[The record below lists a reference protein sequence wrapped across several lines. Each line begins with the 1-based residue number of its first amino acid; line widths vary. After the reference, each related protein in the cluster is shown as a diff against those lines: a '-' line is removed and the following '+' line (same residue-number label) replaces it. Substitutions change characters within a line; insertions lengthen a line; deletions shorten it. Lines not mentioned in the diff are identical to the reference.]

1 MDWTFLFLSLDGRI
15 NRAKYWI
22 GGLLIGAAGV
32 GAMLLIIW
40 AVGLSDAAVKLA
52 IAVALALM
60 YPTYAVMAKRFQDR
74 NRPGALALLGIV
86 PLILSNLLYTFDVF
100 DAAKPT
106 MLSQIFDLALV
117 GISIWLL
124 IDLGILK
131 GTQGPNRYGPDP
143 LGRPAADAPLA

>member
-1 MDWTFLFLSLDGRI
+1 MDWTFLFFSLDGRI

-22 GGLLIGAAGV
+22 GSLLIGAAGIV
-32 GAMLLIIW
+32 AMLLIVW

-74 NRPGALALLGIV
+74 NRPGTLALFGIV
-86 PLILSNLLYTFDVF
+86 PLILSNLLYTFGIF
-100 DAAKPT
+100 DPANPT
-106 MLSQIFDLALV
+106 TLSQIFDLALV

-131 GTQGPNRYGPDP
+131 GTQGPNRYAADP
-143 LGRPAADAPLA
+143 LGRQAADAPLA

>member
-1 MDWTFLFLSLDGRI
+1 MDWTFLFFSLDGRV

-22 GGLLIGAAGV
+22 GSLLIGAAGIV
-32 GAMLLIIW
+32 AMLLIVW

-74 NRPGALALLGIV
+74 NRPGTLALFGIV
-86 PLILSNLLYTFDVF
+86 PLILSNLLYTFGIF
-100 DAAKPT
+100 DPANPT
-106 MLSQIFDLALV
+106 TLSQIFDLALV

-131 GTQGPNRYGPDP
+131 GTQGPNRYGADP
-143 LGRPAADAPLA
+143 LGRQAADAPLA

>member
-1 MDWTFLFLSLDGRI
+1 MDWTFLFFSLDGRI

-32 GAMLLIIW
+32 GAMLLLIS

-52 IAVALALM
+52 IAVSLALV

-74 NRPGALALLGIV
+74 NKPGALALFYIV

-106 MLSQIFDLALV
+106 MVSQLVDLALV
-117 GISIWLL
+117 GMSIWLL

-131 GTQGPNRYGPDP
+131 GTQGPNRYGADP
-143 LGRPAADAPLA
+143 LGRQAADAPLA

>member
-1 MDWTFLFLSLDGRI
+1 MDWTFLFFSLDGRI

-22 GGLLIGAAGV
+22 GSLLIGAAGIV
-32 GAMLLIIW
+32 AMLLIVW
-40 AVGLSDAAVKLA
+40 AVGLSDPAVKLA

-74 NRPGALALLGIV
+74 NRPGTLALFGIV
-86 PLILSNLLYTFDVF
+86 PLILSNLLYTFGIF
-100 DAAKPT
+100 DPANPT
-106 MLSQIFDLALV
+106 PLSQIFDLALV

-131 GTQGPNRYGPDP
+131 GTQGPNRYGADP
-143 LGRPAADAPLA
+143 LGRHAADAPLA

>member
-1 MDWTFLFLSLDGRI
+1 MDWTFLFFSLDGRI

-22 GGLLIGAAGV
+22 GSLLIGAAGIV
-32 GAMLLIIW
+32 AMLLIVW

-74 NRPGALALLGIV
+74 NRPGTLALFGIV
-86 PLILSNLLYTFDVF
+86 PLILSNLLYTFGIF
-100 DAAKPT
+100 DPANPT
-106 MLSQIFDLALV
+106 TLSQIFDLALV

-131 GTQGPNRYGPDP
+131 GTQGPNRYGADP
-143 LGRPAADAPLA
+143 LGRQAADAPLA

>member
-1 MDWTFLFLSLDGRI
+1 MDWTFLFFSLDGRI

-22 GGLLIGAAGV
+22 GSLLIGAAGILV
-32 GAMLLIIW
+32 MLLIVW
-40 AVGLSDAAVKLA
+40 GAGLSDAAVKLA

-74 NRPGALALLGIV
+74 NRPGALALFGIV
-86 PLILSNLLYTFDVF
+86 PLILSNLLYTFNVF
-100 DAAKPT
+100 DAANPT
-106 MLSQIFDLALV
+106 MVSQVFDLALV

-131 GTQGPNRYGPDP
+131 GTQGPNRYGADP
-143 LGRPAADAPLA
+143 LGRQAADAPLA

>member
-1 MDWTFLFLSLDGRI
+1 MDWTFLFFSLDGRI

-22 GGLLIGAAGV
+22 GSLLIGAAGIV
-32 GAMLLIIW
+32 AMLLIVW
-40 AVGLSDAAVKLA
+40 AVGLSDPAVKLA

-74 NRPGALALLGIV
+74 NRPGTLALFGIV
-86 PLILSNLLYTFDVF
+86 PLILSNLLYTFGIF
-100 DAAKPT
+100 DPANPT
-106 MLSQIFDLALV
+106 TLSQIFDLALV

-131 GTQGPNRYGPDP
+131 GTQGPNRYGADP
-143 LGRPAADAPLA
+143 LGRQAADAPLA

>member
-1 MDWTFLFLSLDGRI
+1 MDWTFLFFSLDGRI

-22 GGLLIGAAGV
+22 GSLLIGAAGI
-32 GAMLLIIW
+32 GTMLLIVW
-40 AVGLSDAAVKLA
+40 AVGLSEASVKFA
-52 IAVALALM
+52 IALALALM

-74 NRPGALALLGIV
+74 NKQGALALFGIV

-106 MLSQIFDLALV
+106 TVSQIFDLALV

-131 GTQGPNRYGPDP
+131 GTQGPNRYGADP
-143 LGRPAADAPLA
+143 LGHPAADAPLA